1 MNTQTAI
8 EQLNREWEP
17 QNGFLGK
24 VRYRTFDPDGLDRLI
39 QTLEAIDIEEGKSLD
54 RRLVSLLWFMPIF
67 LEWQK
72 PSFEEAGID
81 IKTLDSAIN
90 RIMPLLYKILG
101 IP

>member
-1 MNTQTAI
+1 MDTQTAI
-8 EQLNREWEP
+8 EQLNREWES

-24 VRYRTFDPDGLDRLI
+24 ARYRTFDSDGLDRLI
-39 QTLEAIDIEEGKSLD
+39 QTLESIDVEDKDYLD
-54 RRLVSLLWFMPIF
+54 RRLVSLLWFIPIF

-72 PSFEEAGID
+72 PSFREVE
-81 IKTLDSAIN
+81 KETQSLDSAIN